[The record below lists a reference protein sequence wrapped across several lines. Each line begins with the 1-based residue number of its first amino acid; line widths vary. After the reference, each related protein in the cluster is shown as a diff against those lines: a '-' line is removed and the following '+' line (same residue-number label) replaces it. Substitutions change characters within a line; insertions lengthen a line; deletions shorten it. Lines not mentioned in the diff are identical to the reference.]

1 MAQSEAGSLPRAP
14 SFLIS
19 LLATGASEGIAR
31 LSQLGVIALVARD
44 LGAAGFGVFGI
55 AWSVEQMALAFVQIG
70 PEMVGVRAYGQ
81 GGDRHRL
88 AVSITYLKLVM
99 ALVALPIMVG
109 AVALL
114 YGTGSAITDQAII
127 QGLVMIPIAL
137 SNGWILRA
145 ASHFGDFALLRV
157 GQSLLFLAALVAVLH
172 RWPVPLAI
180 PITEGTVT
188 LIAVLAFWRRSMAH
202 ANTRDDGDNQTVRD
216 LLHGSLALGF
226 STLCSTL
233 LWTACVPI
241 SGLFLTTAETGIV
254 AQISRILAAV
264 NGLCQIFIQ
273 VFYPALVRRYAVDV
287 IAGAHMAGSLFVL
300 IFAASVALVAGLAL
314 TSGWVIPT
322 LLGHERIDAIPLF
335 CWWLPTLIPAA
346 SGSIFG
352 YALMATGHITR
363 FTLIS
368 TASSIG
374 VVIITVAAYAVFP
387 DPRATAAMTLIMIA
401 GAVAMGVA
409 AFRAGLVS
417 TDRGIVS
424 VLGPRAL
431 RRFLNER

>member
-1 MAQSEAGSLPRAP
+1 
-14 SFLIS
+14 
-19 LLATGASEGIAR
+19 
-31 LSQLGVIALVARD
+31 
-44 LGAAGFGVFGI
+44 
-55 AWSVEQMALAFVQIG
+55 
-70 PEMVGVRAYGQ
+70 
-81 GGDRHRL
+81 
-88 AVSITYLKLVM
+88 
-99 ALVALPIMVG
+99 
-109 AVALL
+109 
-114 YGTGSAITDQAII
+114 
-127 QGLVMIPIAL
+127 
-137 SNGWILRA
+137 LRA